1 MYLYSYVHSMVS
13 DIHWGPG
20 STPLWI
26 SEGHRKVDTGQTGEV
41 GREMIIE
48 VPIDVFLKLLVE
60 KNRFR
65 VFGGSFVSSNVMCL
79 ADTEVG
85 SPGPWR

>member
-1 MYLYSYVHSMVS
+1 MVS

-26 SEGHRKVDTGQTGEV
+26 SEGHRKVNTGQTGEV

-48 VPIDVFLKLLVE
+48 VPIEVFLKLLVE

-65 VFGGSFVSSNVMCL
+65 VFGGNFVSSNVMCL
-79 ADTEVG
+79 ADTKVG
-85 SPGPWR
+85 SPGP